1 MKRFKSERGEIDI
14 IEGCFAIICFVVVF
28 GGIFSGIFNT
38 IYSRIA
44 GNKTAIDLK
53 YNYNKAIVSLNDEKM
68 EIDIDTWTDYDG
80 EQIQIISKDGT
91 VYLVS
96 SFNTVLIGK

>member
-1 MKRFKSERGEIDI
+1 MKRFKSERGEID

-28 GGIFSGIFNT
+28 GGIFFGIFNT

-53 YNYNKAIVSLNDEKM
+53 YNYDKAIVSLNDEKM
-68 EIDIDTWTDYDG
+68 EIDIDTWSDYDG

>member
-1 MKRFKSERGEIDI
+1 MKRFKSERGEIG
-14 IEGCFAIICFVVVF
+14 IEGCFVIIFVILFLSIPFYGVF
-28 GGIFSGIFNT
+28 KT
-38 IYSRIA
+38 IYSRTA

-53 YNYNKAIVSLNDEKM
+53 YNYDKAIVSLNDEKM
-68 EIDIDTWTDYDG
+68 EIDVDSWSDYDG

-96 SFNTVLIGK
+96 SFNTILIGK